1 MKIPHHKQS
10 KKAPNTE
17 IINSLDYSYLYMHR
31 LCGRLAYLDFF
42 FGAGSFFF
50 FFR

>member
-17 IINSLDYSYLYMHR
+17 IINSLDYSYR
-31 LCGRLAYLDFF
+31 RVAYLTFSILNL
-42 FGAGSFFF
+42 FGAKNLNKLLVPS
-50 FFR
+50 